1 MDTTTEP
8 IETYLQQKL
17 GAMTPSGREKLAL
30 QFSQT
35 KRLGLIALVL
45 QNLKKRDKEKFEKV
59 ITEMTEVDLL
69 FFAYAHVKNFKEKY
83 AAMLEEVAQGLYI
96 TLEQGGNTYAR

>member
-1 MDTTTEP
+1 MDTTSEP
-8 IETYLQQKL
+8 IEKYLQRKL
-17 GAMTPSGREKLAL
+17 AAMTPLEQERLAL

-35 KRLGLIALVL
+35 KKLGLIAMVL
-45 QNLKKRDKEKFEKV
+45 NNLKKRDKEKFEKV

-83 AAMLEEVAQGLYI
+83 AKMLEELAQGLYV
-96 TLEQGGNTYAR
+96 TLEQGRKSNVR